1 MFNRNEGK
9 KPLLYYWLIAIV
21 IFIVIRFA
29 LNPIAKDE
37 SVKEVSYSQFV
48 EMINHDQVTEVSKDD
63 QKYTF
68 KAKVDGDEK
77 VYETGLWQDK
87 DLTERLLKAKE
98 KNDKLVFSQE
108 IETKMNP
115 YLSLFLTSVLPLVFI
130 WVIFYFASRSLT
142 KTMGGRGGG
151 DFMNFGKSNAK
162 IYVENK
168 TGKTFKDVAGQEEA
182 KDSLSEIV
190 DFLHKPGKYKEI
202 GAKVPKGVLL
212 VGPPGTGKTLMAKAV
227 AGEAN
232 VPFFS
237 ISGSEFVEMFVG
249 MGASKVRDLFKQ
261 AKEKA
266 PCIVFIDEIDAIGK
280 KRDVSGYSGNDEREQ
295 TLNQLLNEMD
305 GFDATEG
312 VVLLAATNRPEI
324 LDPALTRPGRFDRQV
339 QVELPDLKGREDILK
354 VHAKNIKR
362 EDDIDYEE
370 IAKRTA
376 GTSGADLANIVN
388 EGALRAVREGR
399 KKLTQEDLE
408 ESIETVIAGQQK
420 KNAVISD
427 DQKKIIAYH
436 EVGHALVAAIQ
447 TQKTPVT
454 KITIVPRTGGAL
466 GYTMTVDKDEK
477 YIMTKQELFDEIVTF
492 AGGRSA
498 EELIFNTKTTGTS
511 GADLANIVNE
521 GALRAVREGRKKL
534 TQEDLEESI
543 ETVIAGQQ
551 KKNAVISDDQK
562 KIIAYHEVGHALV
575 AAIQTQK
582 TPVTKITIVP
592 RTGGALGYTMTVDKD
607 EKYIMTKQELFDE
620 IVTFA
625 GGRSAEELIFNTKT
639 TGASN
644 DIEKATAIARNMVTI
659 YGMDD
664 EFDFMQ
670 LEQIQGRYLG
680 GQRAMIVSDGTGN
693 KIDEKVAK
701 IISQAHMRAIEILK
715 DNLDKLHEISDFLLK
730 EETITGEEFMAI
742 LNKKGSDQA
751 EVELAHESK
760 EEKNSED
767 SKLENEEKT
776 EDPIEG
782 DKNNID

>member
-9 KPLLYYWLIAIV
+9 KPLLYYWLVAIV

-37 SVKEVSYSQFV
+37 AIKEVSYSQFV
-48 EMINHDQVTEVSKDD
+48 EMINNDQVTEVSKDD

-98 KNDKLVFSQE
+98 KNDKLIFSQE

-115 YLSLFLTSVLPLVFI
+115 YLSLFLTSILPLVFI

-212 VGPPGTGKTLMAKAV
+212 VGPPGTGKTLMAQAV

-354 VHAKNIKR
+354 VHAKNVKR

-399 KKLTQEDLE
+399 
-408 ESIETVIAGQQK
+408 
-420 KNAVISD
+420 N
-427 DQKKIIAYH
+427 
-436 EVGHALVAAIQ
+436 
-447 TQKTPVT
+447 
-454 KITIVPRTGGAL
+454 
-466 GYTMTVDKDEK
+466 
-477 YIMTKQELFDEIVTF
+477 
-492 AGGRSA
+492 
-498 EELIFNTKTTGTS
+498 
-511 GADLANIVNE
+511 
-521 GALRAVREGRKKL
+521 KL

-644 DIEKATAIARNMVTI
+644 DIERATAMARNMVTI

-715 DNLDKLHEISDFLLK
+715 DNLDKLHEIADFLLK

-742 LNKKGSDQA
+742 LNKKGSDKA
-751 EVELAHESK
+751 EAELVEEMK

-767 SKLENEEKT
+767 LKLENEENEEKT
-776 EDPIEG
+776 EDPIEDDE
-782 DKNNID
+782 DKID

>member
-1 MFNRNEGK
+1 MTNKNKGK
-9 KPLLYYWLIAIV
+9 KPLLYYWLVAIV
-21 IFIVIRFA
+21 IFLVVHFA
-29 LNPIAKDE
+29 LNPIATDE

-48 EMINHDQVTEVSKDD
+48 DMIDNDQVTEVSKDD

-68 KAKVDGDEK
+68 KAKVDNDEK
-77 VYETGLWQDK
+77 IYETGLWQDT
-87 DLTERLLKAKE
+87 DLTERLLEAK
-98 KNDKLVFSQE
+98 KRNDKLVFKQE
-108 IETKMNP
+108 IETRMNP
-115 YLSLFLTSVLPLVFI
+115 YLSLFLTSILPLLFI
-130 WVIFYFASRSLT
+130 WIIFMFASRSLT
-142 KTMGGRGGG
+142 KTMGGRGGA

-190 DFLHKPGKYKEI
+190 DFLHNPGKYKEI

-212 VGPPGTGKTLMAKAV
+212 VGPPGTGKTLMAQAV

-376 GTSGADLANIVN
+376 GTSGADLANIIN

-399 KKLTQEDLE
+399 RKLTQEDLE
-408 ESIETVIAGQQK
+408 ESIETVIAGQQR

-454 KITIVPRTGGAL
+454 KITI
-466 GYTMTVDKDEK
+466 
-477 YIMTKQELFDEIVTF
+477 I
-492 AGGRSA
+492 
-498 EELIFNTKTTGTS
+498 
-511 GADLANIVNE
+511 
-521 GALRAVREGRKKL
+521 
-534 TQEDLEESI
+534 
-543 ETVIAGQQ
+543 
-551 KKNAVISDDQK
+551 
-562 KIIAYHEVGHALV
+562 
-575 AAIQTQK
+575 
-582 TPVTKITIVP
+582 P

-644 DIEKATAIARNMVTI
+644 DIERATAIARNMVTI
-659 YGMDD
+659 YGMDED
-664 EFDFMQ
+664 FDFMQ
-670 LEQIQGRYLG
+670 LEQIQGKYLG
-680 GQRAMIVSDGTGN
+680 GQRSMIVSDGTGD
-693 KIDEKVAK
+693 KVDEKVSK
-701 IISQAHMRAIEILK
+701 IIAAAHMRAIEILK

-742 LNKKGSDQA
+742 LNKNEVIVDEEENDEDEQKIITEDLSDKGSDSI
-751 EVELAHESK
+751 EDE
-760 EEKNSED
+760 NSNTD
-767 SKLENEEKT
+767 
-776 EDPIEG
+776 I
-782 DKNNID
+782 

>member
-1 MFNRNEGK
+1 MTNKNKGK
-9 KPLLYYWLIAIV
+9 KPLLYYWLVAIV
-21 IFIVIRFA
+21 IFLVVHFA
-29 LNPIAKDE
+29 LNPIATDE

-48 EMINHDQVTEVSKDD
+48 DMIDNDQVTEVSKDD

-68 KAKVDGDEK
+68 KAKVDNDEK
-77 VYETGLWQDK
+77 IYETGLWQDT
-87 DLTERLLKAKE
+87 DLTERLLEAK
-98 KNDKLVFSQE
+98 KRNDKLVFKQE
-108 IETKMNP
+108 IETRMNP
-115 YLSLFLTSVLPLVFI
+115 YLSLFLTSILPLLFI
-130 WVIFYFASRSLT
+130 WIIFMFASRSLT
-142 KTMGGRGGG
+142 KTMGGRGGA

-190 DFLHKPGKYKEI
+190 DFLHNPGKYKEI

-212 VGPPGTGKTLMAKAV
+212 VGPPGTGKTLMAQAV

-376 GTSGADLANIVN
+376 GTSGADLANIIN

-399 KKLTQEDLE
+399 RKLTQEDLE

-454 KITIVPRTGGAL
+454 KITI
-466 GYTMTVDKDEK
+466 
-477 YIMTKQELFDEIVTF
+477 I
-492 AGGRSA
+492 
-498 EELIFNTKTTGTS
+498 
-511 GADLANIVNE
+511 
-521 GALRAVREGRKKL
+521 
-534 TQEDLEESI
+534 
-543 ETVIAGQQ
+543 
-551 KKNAVISDDQK
+551 
-562 KIIAYHEVGHALV
+562 
-575 AAIQTQK
+575 
-582 TPVTKITIVP
+582 P

-644 DIEKATAIARNMVTI
+644 DIERATAIARNMVTI
-659 YGMDD
+659 YGMDED
-664 EFDFMQ
+664 FDFMQ
-670 LEQIQGRYLG
+670 LEQIQGKYLG
-680 GQRAMIVSDGTGN
+680 GQRSMIVSDGTGD
-693 KIDEKVAK
+693 KVDEKVAK
-701 IISQAHMRAIEILK
+701 IIAAAHMRAIEILK

-742 LNKKGSDQA
+742 LNKNEVIVDEEEKDDEEEKIITEDLSDKGSD
-751 EVELAHESK
+751 SI
-760 EEKNSED
+760 ED
-767 SKLENEEKT
+767 HDSNT
-776 EDPIEG
+776 DI
-782 DKNNID
+782 

>member
-1 MFNRNEGK
+1 MNKKPRKNR
-9 KPLLYYWLIAIV
+9 PLLYYWIGAIIIYF
-21 IFIVIRFA
+21 IFSYVFS
-29 LNPIAKDE
+29 PISKQDGA
-37 SVKEVSYSQFV
+37 KEVSYSQFV
-48 EMINHDQVTEVSKDD
+48 EMIENDQVTEVNKDNL
-63 QKYTF
+63 KYTF
-68 KAKVDGDEK
+68 KAKVEGEEK
-77 VYETGLWQDK
+77 TYQTGLWEDT
-87 DLTERLLKAKE
+87 DLTERLLAAQKR
-98 KNDKLVFSQE
+98 NDKLIFGKE
-108 IETKMNP
+108 IETRMNP
-115 YLSLFLTSVLPLVFI
+115 YLSLFLTSVLPFI
-130 WVIFYFASRSLT
+130 FLIGIFYFASRSLS
-142 KTMGGRGGG
+142 KTMGGRGGA

-162 IYVENK
+162 IYMENQ
-168 TGKTFKDVAGQEEA
+168 TGKNFKDVAGQEEA
-182 KDSLSEIV
+182 KESLSEIV
-190 DFLHKPGKYKEI
+190 DFLHNPGKYKEI
-202 GAKVPKGVLL
+202 GARVPKGILL
-212 VGPPGTGKTLMAKAV
+212 VGPPGTGKTLLAQAV
-227 AGEAN
+227 AGEAK

-354 VHAKNIKR
+354 VHAKRIKR
-362 EDDIDYEE
+362 DDDIDYEE

-399 KKLTQEDLE
+399 NKLTQEDLE
-408 ESIETVIAGQQK
+408 ESIETVIAGMQK

-447 TQKTPVT
+447 THKTPVT

-477 YIMTKQELFDEIVTF
+477 YIMTKQELIDEIVTF
-492 AGGRSA
+492 AGGRA
-498 EELIFNTKTTGTS
+498 
-511 GADLANIVNE
+511 
-521 GALRAVREGRKKL
+521 
-534 TQEDLEESI
+534 
-543 ETVIAGQQ
+543 
-551 KKNAVISDDQK
+551 
-562 KIIAYHEVGHALV
+562 
-575 AAIQTQK
+575 
-582 TPVTKITIVP
+582 
-592 RTGGALGYTMTVDKD
+592 
-607 EKYIMTKQELFDE
+607 
-620 IVTFA
+620 
-625 GGRSAEELIFNTKT
+625 AEELIFNTKT

-644 DIEKATAIARNMVTI
+644 DIEKATAMARNMVTI

-701 IISQAHMRAIEILK
+701 IIADAHFRAVEILK
-715 DNLDKLHEISDFLLK
+715 ENIDKLHEISAYLLK
-730 EETITGEEFMAI
+730 EETITGEEFMEI
-742 LNKKGSDQA
+742 LEGKKNN
-751 EVELAHESK
+751 EVS
-760 EEKNSED
+760 EEKIEDNTDVDLKDLEDSEENEPQIEKPAQFEDETENSEK
-767 SKLENEEKT
+767 SENEAKEKV
-776 EDPIEG
+776 EDPN
-782 DKNNID
+782 KRFIDLSKDEE

>member
-1 MFNRNEGK
+1 MNQKPRKN
-9 KPLLYYWLIAIV
+9 KPLLYYWIGAIV
-21 IFIVIRFA
+21 VYFIFSFIFS
-29 LNPIAKDE
+29 PISQKDGA
-37 SVKEVSYSQFV
+37 KEVSYSQFV
-48 EMINHDQVTEVSKDD
+48 EMIENDQITEVNKDNL
-63 QKYTF
+63 KYTF
-68 KAKVDGDEK
+68 KAKVEGEEK
-77 VYETGLWQDK
+77 VFETGLWEDT
-87 DLTERLLKAKE
+87 DLTERLLAAQKR
-98 KNDKLVFSQE
+98 NDKLIFGKE
-108 IETKMNP
+108 IETRMNP
-115 YLSLFLTSVLPLVFI
+115 YLSLFLTSVLPFVFLI
-130 WVIFYFASRSLT
+130 GIFYFASRSLS
-142 KTMGGRGGG
+142 KTMGGRGGS

-162 IYVENK
+162 VYMENE

-182 KDSLSEIV
+182 KESLTEIV
-190 DFLHKPGKYKEI
+190 DFLHYPKKYKEI
-202 GAKVPKGVLL
+202 GARVPKGILL
-212 VGPPGTGKTLMAKAV
+212 VGPPGTGKTLLAKAV
-227 AGEAN
+227 AGEAK
-232 VPFFS
+232 VPFFT

-305 GFDATEG
+305 GFDAAEG

-354 VHAKNIKR
+354 VHAKRIKK
-362 EDDIDYEE
+362 DSDIDYEE

-399 KKLTQEDLE
+399 NKLSQEDLE
-408 ESIETVIAGQQK
+408 ESIETVIAGMQK

-447 TQKTPVT
+447 THKTPVT

-477 YIMTKQELFDEIVTF
+477 YIMTKQELIDEIVTF
-492 AGGRSA
+492 AGGRA
-498 EELIFNTKTTGTS
+498 
-511 GADLANIVNE
+511 
-521 GALRAVREGRKKL
+521 
-534 TQEDLEESI
+534 
-543 ETVIAGQQ
+543 
-551 KKNAVISDDQK
+551 
-562 KIIAYHEVGHALV
+562 
-575 AAIQTQK
+575 
-582 TPVTKITIVP
+582 
-592 RTGGALGYTMTVDKD
+592 
-607 EKYIMTKQELFDE
+607 
-620 IVTFA
+620 
-625 GGRSAEELIFNTKT
+625 AEELIFNTKT

-644 DIEKATAIARNMVTI
+644 DIERATAIARNMVTI

-693 KIDEKVAK
+693 RIDEKVAK
-701 IISQAHMRAIEILK
+701 IIADAHFRAVEILK
-715 DNLDKLHEISDFLLK
+715 DNIDKLHEISAFLLK
-730 EETITGEEFMAI
+730 EETITGEEFMEI
-742 LNKKGSDQA
+742 LEGKKNK
-751 EVELAHESK
+751 EVS
-760 EEKNSED
+760 EEKIDENTDVDLKDLENKEAKEKSPDDGAKISEESEKSVEKENETENDSEKEDENKRFIDLSED
-767 SKLENEEKT
+767 DE
-776 EDPIEG
+776 
-782 DKNNID
+782 

>member
-454 KITIVPRTGGAL
+454 KITI
-466 GYTMTVDKDEK
+466 
-477 YIMTKQELFDEIVTF
+477 I
-492 AGGRSA
+492 
-498 EELIFNTKTTGTS
+498 
-511 GADLANIVNE
+511 
-521 GALRAVREGRKKL
+521 
-534 TQEDLEESI
+534 
-543 ETVIAGQQ
+543 
-551 KKNAVISDDQK
+551 
-562 KIIAYHEVGHALV
+562 
-575 AAIQTQK
+575 
-582 TPVTKITIVP
+582 P

>member
-1 MFNRNEGK
+1 MTNQNKGK
-9 KPLLYYWLIAIV
+9 KPLLYYWLVAIV
-21 IFIVIRFA
+21 IFLVVHFA
-29 LNPIAKDE
+29 LNPIATDE

-48 EMINHDQVTEVSKDD
+48 DMIDNDQVTEVSKDD

-68 KAKVDGDEK
+68 KAKVDNDEK
-77 VYETGLWQDK
+77 IYETGLWQDT
-87 DLTERLLKAKE
+87 DLTERLLEAK
-98 KNDKLVFSQE
+98 KRNDKLVFKQE
-108 IETKMNP
+108 IETRMNP
-115 YLSLFLTSVLPLVFI
+115 YLSLFLTSILPLLFI
-130 WVIFYFASRSLT
+130 WIIFMFASRSLT
-142 KTMGGRGGG
+142 KTMGGRGGA

-190 DFLHKPGKYKEI
+190 DFLHNPGKYKEI

-212 VGPPGTGKTLMAKAV
+212 VGPPGTGKTLMAQAV

-376 GTSGADLANIVN
+376 GTSGADLANIIN

-399 KKLTQEDLE
+399 NKLTQEDLE

-454 KITIVPRTGGAL
+454 KITI
-466 GYTMTVDKDEK
+466 
-477 YIMTKQELFDEIVTF
+477 I
-492 AGGRSA
+492 
-498 EELIFNTKTTGTS
+498 
-511 GADLANIVNE
+511 
-521 GALRAVREGRKKL
+521 
-534 TQEDLEESI
+534 
-543 ETVIAGQQ
+543 
-551 KKNAVISDDQK
+551 
-562 KIIAYHEVGHALV
+562 
-575 AAIQTQK
+575 
-582 TPVTKITIVP
+582 P

-644 DIEKATAIARNMVTI
+644 DIERATAIARNMVTI
-659 YGMDD
+659 YGMDED
-664 EFDFMQ
+664 FDFMQ
-670 LEQIQGRYLG
+670 LEQIQGKYLG
-680 GQRAMIVSDGTGN
+680 GQRAMIVSDGTGD
-693 KIDEKVAK
+693 KVDEKVAK
-701 IISQAHMRAIEILK
+701 IIAAAHMRAIEILK

-742 LNKKGSDQA
+742 LNKNEVIVDEDKNDDTEEKIITEDLSDKGSD
-751 EVELAHESK
+751 S
-760 EEKNSED
+760 
-767 SKLENEEKT
+767 
-776 EDPIEG
+776 
-782 DKNNID
+782 NIDEKPNPDDTNI

>member
-1 MFNRNEGK
+1 MTNKNKGK
-9 KPLLYYWLIAIV
+9 KPLLYYWLVAIV
-21 IFIVIRFA
+21 IFLVVHFA
-29 LNPIAKDE
+29 LNPIATDE

-48 EMINHDQVTEVSKDD
+48 DMIDNDQVTEVSKDD

-68 KAKVDGDEK
+68 KAKVDNDEK
-77 VYETGLWQDK
+77 VYETGLWQDT
-87 DLTERLLKAKE
+87 DLTERLLEAK
-98 KNDKLVFSQE
+98 KRNDKLVFKQE
-108 IETKMNP
+108 IETRMNP
-115 YLSLFLTSVLPLVFI
+115 YLSLFLTSILPLLFI
-130 WVIFYFASRSLT
+130 WIIFMFASRSLT
-142 KTMGGRGGG
+142 KTMGGRGGA

-190 DFLHKPGKYKEI
+190 DFLHNPGKYKEI

-212 VGPPGTGKTLMAKAV
+212 VGPPGTGKTLMAQAV

-376 GTSGADLANIVN
+376 GTSGADLANIIN

-399 KKLTQEDLE
+399 RKLTQEDLE

-454 KITIVPRTGGAL
+454 KITI
-466 GYTMTVDKDEK
+466 
-477 YIMTKQELFDEIVTF
+477 I
-492 AGGRSA
+492 
-498 EELIFNTKTTGTS
+498 
-511 GADLANIVNE
+511 
-521 GALRAVREGRKKL
+521 
-534 TQEDLEESI
+534 
-543 ETVIAGQQ
+543 
-551 KKNAVISDDQK
+551 
-562 KIIAYHEVGHALV
+562 
-575 AAIQTQK
+575 
-582 TPVTKITIVP
+582 P

-644 DIEKATAIARNMVTI
+644 DIERATAIARNMVTI
-659 YGMDD
+659 YGMDED
-664 EFDFMQ
+664 FDFMQ
-670 LEQIQGRYLG
+670 LEQIQGKYLG
-680 GQRAMIVSDGTGN
+680 GQRSMIVSDGTGD
-693 KIDEKVAK
+693 KVDEKVAK
-701 IISQAHMRAIEILK
+701 IIAAAHMRAIEILK

-742 LNKKGSDQA
+742 LNKNEVIVDEEENDEDEQKIITEDLSDKGSDSI
-751 EVELAHESK
+751 EDE
-760 EEKNSED
+760 NSNTD
-767 SKLENEEKT
+767 
-776 EDPIEG
+776 I
-782 DKNNID
+782 

>member
-1 MFNRNEGK
+1 MTNKNKGK
-9 KPLLYYWLIAIV
+9 KPLLYYWLVAIV
-21 IFIVIRFA
+21 IFLVVHFA
-29 LNPIAKDE
+29 LNPIATDE

-48 EMINHDQVTEVSKDD
+48 DMIDNDQVTEVSKDD

-68 KAKVDGDEK
+68 KAKVDNDEK
-77 VYETGLWQDK
+77 IYETGLWQDT
-87 DLTERLLKAKE
+87 DLTERLLEAK
-98 KNDKLVFSQE
+98 KRNDKLVFKQE
-108 IETKMNP
+108 IETRMNP
-115 YLSLFLTSVLPLVFI
+115 YLSLFLTSILPLLFI
-130 WVIFYFASRSLT
+130 WIIFMFASRSLT
-142 KTMGGRGGG
+142 KTMGGRGGA

-190 DFLHKPGKYKEI
+190 DFLHNPGKYKEI

-212 VGPPGTGKTLMAKAV
+212 VGPPGTGKTLMAQAV

-376 GTSGADLANIVN
+376 GTSGADLANIIN

-399 KKLTQEDLE
+399 NKLTQEDLE

-454 KITIVPRTGGAL
+454 KITI
-466 GYTMTVDKDEK
+466 
-477 YIMTKQELFDEIVTF
+477 I
-492 AGGRSA
+492 
-498 EELIFNTKTTGTS
+498 
-511 GADLANIVNE
+511 
-521 GALRAVREGRKKL
+521 
-534 TQEDLEESI
+534 
-543 ETVIAGQQ
+543 
-551 KKNAVISDDQK
+551 
-562 KIIAYHEVGHALV
+562 
-575 AAIQTQK
+575 
-582 TPVTKITIVP
+582 P

-644 DIEKATAIARNMVTI
+644 DIERATAIARNMVTI
-659 YGMDD
+659 YGMDED
-664 EFDFMQ
+664 FDFMQ
-670 LEQIQGRYLG
+670 LEQIQGKYLG
-680 GQRAMIVSDGTGN
+680 GQRSMIVSDGTGD
-693 KIDEKVAK
+693 KVDEKVAK
-701 IISQAHMRAIEILK
+701 IIAAAHMRAIEILK

-742 LNKKGSDQA
+742 LNKNEVIVDEEENDDEEEKIITEDLSDKGSD
-751 EVELAHESK
+751 SM
-760 EEKNSED
+760 
-767 SKLENEEKT
+767 
-776 EDPIEG
+776 
-782 DKNNID
+782 

>member
-1 MFNRNEGK
+1 MTNKNKGK
-9 KPLLYYWLIAIV
+9 KPLLYYWLVAIV
-21 IFIVIRFA
+21 IFLVVHFA
-29 LNPIAKDE
+29 LNPIATDE

-48 EMINHDQVTEVSKDD
+48 DMIDNDQVTEVSKDD

-68 KAKVDGDEK
+68 KAKVDNDEK
-77 VYETGLWQDK
+77 IYETGLWQDT
-87 DLTERLLKAKE
+87 DLTERLLEAK
-98 KNDKLVFSQE
+98 KRNDKLVFKQE
-108 IETKMNP
+108 IETRMNP
-115 YLSLFLTSVLPLVFI
+115 YLSLFLTSILPLLFI
-130 WVIFYFASRSLT
+130 WIIFMFASRSLT
-142 KTMGGRGGG
+142 KTMGGRGGA

-190 DFLHKPGKYKEI
+190 DFLHNPGKYKEI

-212 VGPPGTGKTLMAKAV
+212 VGPPGTGKTLMAQAV

-376 GTSGADLANIVN
+376 GTSGADLANIIN

-399 KKLTQEDLE
+399 RKLTQEDLE

-454 KITIVPRTGGAL
+454 KITI
-466 GYTMTVDKDEK
+466 
-477 YIMTKQELFDEIVTF
+477 I
-492 AGGRSA
+492 
-498 EELIFNTKTTGTS
+498 
-511 GADLANIVNE
+511 
-521 GALRAVREGRKKL
+521 
-534 TQEDLEESI
+534 
-543 ETVIAGQQ
+543 
-551 KKNAVISDDQK
+551 
-562 KIIAYHEVGHALV
+562 
-575 AAIQTQK
+575 
-582 TPVTKITIVP
+582 P

-644 DIEKATAIARNMVTI
+644 DIERATAIARNMVTI
-659 YGMDD
+659 YGMDED
-664 EFDFMQ
+664 FDFMQ
-670 LEQIQGRYLG
+670 LEQIQGKYLG
-680 GQRAMIVSDGTGN
+680 GQRSMIVSDGTGD
-693 KIDEKVAK
+693 KVDEKVAK
-701 IISQAHMRAIEILK
+701 IIAAAHMRAIEILK

-742 LNKKGSDQA
+742 LNKNEVIVDEEENDEDEEKIMTEDLSDKGSD
-751 EVELAHESK
+751 SI
-760 EEKNSED
+760 ED
-767 SKLENEEKT
+767 HDSNT
-776 EDPIEG
+776 DI
-782 DKNNID
+782 

>member
-1 MFNRNEGK
+1 MTNKNKGK
-9 KPLLYYWLIAIV
+9 KPLLYYWLVAIV
-21 IFIVIRFA
+21 IFLVVHFA
-29 LNPIAKDE
+29 LNPIATDE

-48 EMINHDQVTEVSKDD
+48 DMIDNDQVTEVSKDD

-68 KAKVDGDEK
+68 KAKVDNDEK
-77 VYETGLWQDK
+77 VYETGLWQDT
-87 DLTERLLKAKE
+87 DLTERLLEAK
-98 KNDKLVFSQE
+98 KRNDKLVFKQE
-108 IETKMNP
+108 IETRMNP
-115 YLSLFLTSVLPLVFI
+115 YLSLFLTSILPLLFI
-130 WVIFYFASRSLT
+130 WIIFMFASRSLT
-142 KTMGGRGGG
+142 KTMGGRGGA

-190 DFLHKPGKYKEI
+190 DFLHNPGKYKEI

-212 VGPPGTGKTLMAKAV
+212 VGPPGTGKTLMAQAV

-376 GTSGADLANIVN
+376 GTSGADLANIIN

-399 KKLTQEDLE
+399 RKLTQEDLE

-454 KITIVPRTGGAL
+454 KITI
-466 GYTMTVDKDEK
+466 
-477 YIMTKQELFDEIVTF
+477 I
-492 AGGRSA
+492 
-498 EELIFNTKTTGTS
+498 
-511 GADLANIVNE
+511 
-521 GALRAVREGRKKL
+521 
-534 TQEDLEESI
+534 
-543 ETVIAGQQ
+543 
-551 KKNAVISDDQK
+551 
-562 KIIAYHEVGHALV
+562 
-575 AAIQTQK
+575 
-582 TPVTKITIVP
+582 P

-644 DIEKATAIARNMVTI
+644 DIERATAIARNMVTI
-659 YGMDD
+659 YGMDED
-664 EFDFMQ
+664 FDFMQ
-670 LEQIQGRYLG
+670 LEQIQGKYLG
-680 GQRAMIVSDGTGN
+680 GQRSMIVSDGTGD
-693 KIDEKVAK
+693 KVDEKVAK
-701 IISQAHMRAIEILK
+701 IIAAAHMRAIEILK

-742 LNKKGSDQA
+742 LNKNEVIVDEEENDEDEEKIITEDLSDKGSD
-751 EVELAHESK
+751 SI
-760 EEKNSED
+760 ED
-767 SKLENEEKT
+767 HDSNT
-776 EDPIEG
+776 DI
-782 DKNNID
+782 

>member
-1 MFNRNEGK
+1 MNQKPRKN
-9 KPLLYYWLIAIV
+9 KPLLYYWIGAIIV
-21 IFIVIRFA
+21 YFIFSFIF
-29 LNPIAKDE
+29 NPISQKDGA
-37 SVKEVSYSQFV
+37 KEVSYSQFV
-48 EMINHDQVTEVSKDD
+48 EMIENDQITEVNKDNL
-63 QKYTF
+63 KYTF
-68 KAKVDGDEK
+68 KAKVEGEEK
-77 VYETGLWQDK
+77 VYETGLWEDT
-87 DLTERLLKAKE
+87 DLTERLLAAQKR
-98 KNDKLVFSQE
+98 NDKLIFGKE
-108 IETKMNP
+108 IETRMNP
-115 YLSLFLTSVLPLVFI
+115 YLSLFLTSVLPFI
-130 WVIFYFASRSLT
+130 FLIGIFYFASRSLS
-142 KTMGGRGGG
+142 KTMGGRGGA

-162 IYVENK
+162 VYMENE

-182 KDSLSEIV
+182 KESLTEIV
-190 DFLHKPGKYKEI
+190 DFLHNPGKYKEI
-202 GAKVPKGVLL
+202 GARVPKGILL
-212 VGPPGTGKTLMAKAV
+212 VGPPGTGKTLLAQAV
-227 AGEAN
+227 AGEAK

-312 VVLLAATNRPEI
+312 VVLLSATNRPEI
-324 LDPALTRPGRFDRQV
+324 LDPALTRPGRFDRRV

-354 VHAKNIKR
+354 VHAKKIKR
-362 EDDIDYEE
+362 EDEIDYEE

-399 KKLTQEDLE
+399 KKLTQTDLE
-408 ESIETVIAGQQK
+408 ESIETVIAGAQK

-477 YIMTKQELFDEIVTF
+477 FIMTKQELFDEIVTL

-498 EELIFNTKTTGTS
+498 EELIFN
-511 GADLANIVNE
+511 A
-521 GALRAVREGRKKL
+521 
-534 TQEDLEESI
+534 
-543 ETVIAGQQ
+543 
-551 KKNAVISDDQK
+551 
-562 KIIAYHEVGHALV
+562 
-575 AAIQTQK
+575 
-582 TPVTKITIVP
+582 
-592 RTGGALGYTMTVDKD
+592 
-607 EKYIMTKQELFDE
+607 
-620 IVTFA
+620 
-625 GGRSAEELIFNTKT
+625 KT

-664 EFDFMQ
+664 DFDFMQ

-680 GQRAMIVSDGTGN
+680 GQRSMIVSNGTGD
-693 KIDEKVAK
+693 KIDQKVGK
-701 IISQAHMRAIEILK
+701 IIAQAHMRAIEILK
-715 DNLDKLHEISDFLLK
+715 DNLEKLHEISDFLLK
-730 EETITGEEFMAI
+730 EETITGEQFMEI
-742 LNKKGSDQA
+742 LNKKP
-751 EVELAHESK
+751 VENKENPK
-760 EEKNSED
+760 EEPSNENKLEEKAIEDEIKTSDDKKENSSEISNED
-767 SKLENEEKT
+767 LKKELEETLKENEEKSSDKDLDDT
-776 EDPIEG
+776 IALGSSEQSNQEDE
-782 DKNNID
+782 

>member
-498 EELIFNTKTTGTS
+498 EELIFNTKTTG
-511 GADLANIVNE
+511 
-521 GALRAVREGRKKL
+521 
-534 TQEDLEESI
+534 
-543 ETVIAGQQ
+543 
-551 KKNAVISDDQK
+551 
-562 KIIAYHEVGHALV
+562 
-575 AAIQTQK
+575 
-582 TPVTKITIVP
+582 
-592 RTGGALGYTMTVDKD
+592 
-607 EKYIMTKQELFDE
+607 
-620 IVTFA
+620 
-625 GGRSAEELIFNTKT
+625 
-639 TGASN
+639 ASN

-751 EVELAHESK
+751 ELELAHESK

>member
-1 MFNRNEGK
+1 MTNKNKGK
-9 KPLLYYWLIAIV
+9 KPLLYYWLVAIV
-21 IFIVIRFA
+21 IFLVVHFA
-29 LNPIAKDE
+29 LNPIATDE

-48 EMINHDQVTEVSKDD
+48 DMIDNDQVTEVSKDD

-68 KAKVDGDEK
+68 KAKVDNDEK
-77 VYETGLWQDK
+77 IYETGLWQDT
-87 DLTERLLKAKE
+87 DLTERLLEAK
-98 KNDKLVFSQE
+98 KRNDKLVFKQE
-108 IETKMNP
+108 IETRMNP
-115 YLSLFLTSVLPLVFI
+115 YLSLFLTSILPLLFI
-130 WVIFYFASRSLT
+130 WIIFMFASRSLT
-142 KTMGGRGGG
+142 KTMGGRGGA

-190 DFLHKPGKYKEI
+190 DFLHNPGKYKEI

-212 VGPPGTGKTLMAKAV
+212 VGPPGTGKTLMAQAV

-376 GTSGADLANIVN
+376 GTSGADLANIIN

-399 KKLTQEDLE
+399 RKLTQEDLE

-454 KITIVPRTGGAL
+454 KITI
-466 GYTMTVDKDEK
+466 
-477 YIMTKQELFDEIVTF
+477 I
-492 AGGRSA
+492 
-498 EELIFNTKTTGTS
+498 
-511 GADLANIVNE
+511 
-521 GALRAVREGRKKL
+521 
-534 TQEDLEESI
+534 
-543 ETVIAGQQ
+543 
-551 KKNAVISDDQK
+551 
-562 KIIAYHEVGHALV
+562 
-575 AAIQTQK
+575 
-582 TPVTKITIVP
+582 P

-644 DIEKATAIARNMVTI
+644 DIERATAIARNMVTI
-659 YGMDD
+659 YGMDED
-664 EFDFMQ
+664 FDFMQ
-670 LEQIQGRYLG
+670 LEQIQGKYLG
-680 GQRAMIVSDGTGN
+680 GQRSMIVSDGTGD
-693 KIDEKVAK
+693 KVDEKVAK
-701 IISQAHMRAIEILK
+701 IIAAAHMRAIEILK

-742 LNKKGSDQA
+742 LNKNEVIVDEEENDEDEQKIITEDLSDKGSDSIKD
-751 EVELAHESK
+751 H
-760 EEKNSED
+760 D
-767 SKLENEEKT
+767 SNT
-776 EDPIEG
+776 DI
-782 DKNNID
+782 

>member
-1 MFNRNEGK
+1 MTNKNKGK
-9 KPLLYYWLIAIV
+9 KPLLYYWLVAIV
-21 IFIVIRFA
+21 IFLVVHFA
-29 LNPIAKDE
+29 LNPIATDE

-48 EMINHDQVTEVSKDD
+48 DMIDNDQVTEVSKDD

-68 KAKVDGDEK
+68 KAKVDNDEK
-77 VYETGLWQDK
+77 IYETGLWQDT
-87 DLTERLLKAKE
+87 DLTERLLEAK
-98 KNDKLVFSQE
+98 KRNNKLVFKQE
-108 IETKMNP
+108 IETRMNP
-115 YLSLFLTSVLPLVFI
+115 YLSLFLTSILPLLFI
-130 WVIFYFASRSLT
+130 WIIFMFASRSLT
-142 KTMGGRGGG
+142 KTMGGRGGA

-190 DFLHKPGKYKEI
+190 DFLHNPGKYKEI

-212 VGPPGTGKTLMAKAV
+212 VGPPGTGKTLMAQAV

-376 GTSGADLANIVN
+376 GTSGADLANIIN

-399 KKLTQEDLE
+399 NKLTQEDLE

-454 KITIVPRTGGAL
+454 KITI
-466 GYTMTVDKDEK
+466 
-477 YIMTKQELFDEIVTF
+477 I
-492 AGGRSA
+492 
-498 EELIFNTKTTGTS
+498 
-511 GADLANIVNE
+511 
-521 GALRAVREGRKKL
+521 
-534 TQEDLEESI
+534 
-543 ETVIAGQQ
+543 
-551 KKNAVISDDQK
+551 
-562 KIIAYHEVGHALV
+562 
-575 AAIQTQK
+575 
-582 TPVTKITIVP
+582 P

-644 DIEKATAIARNMVTI
+644 DIERATAIARNMVTI
-659 YGMDD
+659 YGMDED
-664 EFDFMQ
+664 FDFMQ
-670 LEQIQGRYLG
+670 LEQIQGKYLG
-680 GQRAMIVSDGTGN
+680 GQRSMIVSDGTGD
-693 KIDEKVAK
+693 KVDEKVAK
-701 IISQAHMRAIEILK
+701 IIAAAHMRAIEILK

-742 LNKKGSDQA
+742 LNKNEVIVDEEENDDEEEKIITENLSDKGSD
-751 EVELAHESK
+751 SI
-760 EEKNSED
+760 ED
-767 SKLENEEKT
+767 HDSNT
-776 EDPIEG
+776 DI
-782 DKNNID
+782 

>member
-1 MFNRNEGK
+1 MAKRNPSK
-9 KPLLYYWLIAIV
+9 KPLLYYWLVAIV
-21 IFIVIRFA
+21 LFVVIRFA
-29 LNPIAKDE
+29 LNPIAQDAD
-37 SVKEVSYSQFV
+37 VKEVSYSQFV
-48 EMINHDQVTEVSKDD
+48 EMIENDQVTEVSKDD

-68 KAKVDGDEK
+68 KAKVDGDENT
-77 VYETGLWQDK
+77 YETGLWQDT
-87 DLTERLLKAKE
+87 DLTDRLLKAKE
-98 KNDKLVFSQE
+98 RNDKLIFSQE
-108 IETKMNP
+108 IETRMNP
-115 YLSLFLTSVLPLVFI
+115 YLSLFLTSILPLVFI

-190 DFLHKPGKYKEI
+190 DFLHTPGKYKEI

-212 VGPPGTGKTLMAKAV
+212 VGPPGTGKTLMAQAV

-376 GTSGADLANIVN
+376 GTSGADLANIIN

-399 KKLTQEDLE
+399 NKL
-408 ESIETVIAGQQK
+408 S
-420 KNAVISD
+420 
-427 DQKKIIAYH
+427 
-436 EVGHALVAAIQ
+436 
-447 TQKTPVT
+447 
-454 KITIVPRTGGAL
+454 
-466 GYTMTVDKDEK
+466 
-477 YIMTKQELFDEIVTF
+477 
-492 AGGRSA
+492 
-498 EELIFNTKTTGTS
+498 
-511 GADLANIVNE
+511 
-521 GALRAVREGRKKL
+521 
-534 TQEDLEESI
+534 QEDLEESI

-644 DIEKATAIARNMVTI
+644 DIERATAMARNMVTI

-680 GQRAMIVSDGTGN
+680 GQRSMIVSDGTGN
-693 KIDEKVAK
+693 KIDEKVAQ
-701 IISQAHMRAIEILK
+701 IIAKAHMRAIEILK
-715 DNLDKLHEISDFLLK
+715 DNIDKLHEISNFLLK
-730 EETITGEEFMAI
+730 EETITGDQFMEI
-742 LNKKGSDQA
+742 LNKKAVDASESEIKENTDLKNLDKDESD
-751 EVELAHESK
+751 ESIEDEK
-760 EEKNSED
+760 ENISED
-767 SKLENEEKT
+767 KKESDEDSLE
-776 EDPIEG
+776 
-782 DKNNID
+782 

>member
-1 MFNRNEGK
+1 MTNKNKGK
-9 KPLLYYWLIAIV
+9 KPLLYYWLVAIV
-21 IFIVIRFA
+21 IFLVVHFA
-29 LNPIAKDE
+29 LNPIATDE

-48 EMINHDQVTEVSKDD
+48 DMIDNDQVTEVSKDD

-68 KAKVDGDEK
+68 KAKVDNDEK
-77 VYETGLWQDK
+77 IYETGLWQDT
-87 DLTERLLKAKE
+87 DLTERLLEAK
-98 KNDKLVFSQE
+98 KRNDKLAFKQE
-108 IETKMNP
+108 IETRMNP
-115 YLSLFLTSVLPLVFI
+115 YLSLFLTSILPLLFI
-130 WVIFYFASRSLT
+130 WIIFMFASRSLT
-142 KTMGGRGGG
+142 KTMGGRGGA

-190 DFLHKPGKYKEI
+190 DFLHNPGKYKEI

-212 VGPPGTGKTLMAKAV
+212 VGPPGTGKTLMAQAV

-376 GTSGADLANIVN
+376 GTSGADLANIIN

-399 KKLTQEDLE
+399 RKLTQEDLE

-454 KITIVPRTGGAL
+454 KITI
-466 GYTMTVDKDEK
+466 
-477 YIMTKQELFDEIVTF
+477 I
-492 AGGRSA
+492 
-498 EELIFNTKTTGTS
+498 
-511 GADLANIVNE
+511 
-521 GALRAVREGRKKL
+521 
-534 TQEDLEESI
+534 
-543 ETVIAGQQ
+543 
-551 KKNAVISDDQK
+551 
-562 KIIAYHEVGHALV
+562 
-575 AAIQTQK
+575 
-582 TPVTKITIVP
+582 P

-644 DIEKATAIARNMVTI
+644 DIERATAIARNMVTI
-659 YGMDD
+659 YGMDED
-664 EFDFMQ
+664 FDFMQ
-670 LEQIQGRYLG
+670 LEQIQGKYLG
-680 GQRAMIVSDGTGN
+680 GQRSMIVSDGTGD
-693 KIDEKVAK
+693 KVDEKVAK
-701 IISQAHMRAIEILK
+701 IIAAAHMRAIEILK

-742 LNKKGSDQA
+742 LNKNEVIVDEEENDEDEEKIITEDLSDKGSD
-751 EVELAHESK
+751 SI
-760 EEKNSED
+760 ED
-767 SKLENEEKT
+767 HDSNT
-776 EDPIEG
+776 DI
-782 DKNNID
+782 

>member
-1 MFNRNEGK
+1 MNKRNQGK
-9 KPLLYYWLIAIV
+9 KPFLYYWIVAILIFV
-21 IFIVIRFA
+21 IIHFA
-29 LNPIAKDE
+29 LNPIAGE
-37 SVKEVSYSQFV
+37 EAAKEVSYSQFV
-48 EMINHDQVTEVSKDD
+48 DMIENDQVTEVSRDD
-63 QKYTF
+63 QRYTF
-68 KAKVDGDEK
+68 KAKVDNDEN
-77 VYETGLWQDK
+77 VYQTGLWFDS
-87 DLTERLLKAKE
+87 DITDRLLRAKE
-98 KNDKLVFSQE
+98 RNDKLIFSQE
-108 IETKMNP
+108 IETRMNP
-115 YLSLFLTSVLPLVFI
+115 YLSLFITSILPLALI

-142 KTMGGRGGG
+142 KTMGGRGGS

-162 IYVENK
+162 VYVENK

-182 KDSLSEIV
+182 KDSLNEIV
-190 DFLHKPGKYKEI
+190 DFLHTPGKYKEI
-202 GAKVPKGVLL
+202 GAKVPKGILL
-212 VGPPGTGKTLMAKAV
+212 VGPPGTGKTLLAKAV
-227 AGEAN
+227 AGEAK

-261 AKEKA
+261 AKEKS

-339 QVELPDLKGREDILK
+339 QVELPDLRGREDILK

-399 KKLTQEDLE
+399 NKLSQEDLE

-427 DQKKIIAYH
+427 DQKRIIAYH

-498 EELIFNTKTTGTS
+498 EEI
-511 GADLANIVNE
+511 
-521 GALRAVREGRKKL
+521 
-534 TQEDLEESI
+534 
-543 ETVIAGQQ
+543 
-551 KKNAVISDDQK
+551 
-562 KIIAYHEVGHALV
+562 
-575 AAIQTQK
+575 
-582 TPVTKITIVP
+582 
-592 RTGGALGYTMTVDKD
+592 
-607 EKYIMTKQELFDE
+607 
-620 IVTFA
+620 
-625 GGRSAEELIFNTKT
+625 IFNTKT

-644 DIEKATAIARNMVTI
+644 DIERATAMARNMVTI

-664 EFDFMQ
+664 DFDFMQ

-693 KIDEKVAK
+693 KIDIKVAQ
-701 IISQAHMRAIEILK
+701 IIGKAHLRAVEILK
-715 DNLDKLHEISDFLLK
+715 ENLDKLHEISDFLLK
-730 EETITGEEFMAI
+730 EETITGEQFMEI
-742 LNKKGSDQA
+742 LNRG
-751 EVELAHESK
+751 K
-760 EEKNSED
+760 EEPIDQDLADDEEVNKREIPPRE
-767 SKLENEEKT
+767 ENNTEE
-776 EDPIEG
+776 
-782 DKNNID
+782 